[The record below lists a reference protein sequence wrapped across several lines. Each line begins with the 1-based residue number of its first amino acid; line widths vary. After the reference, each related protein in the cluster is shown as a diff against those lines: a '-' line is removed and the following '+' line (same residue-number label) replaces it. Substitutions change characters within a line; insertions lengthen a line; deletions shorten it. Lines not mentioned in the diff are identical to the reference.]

1 MGGLGSVY
9 QIPIKKRSDDEIVRS
24 RIAQAMAA
32 KPEEK
37 LQASGSADIT
47 IQDFQNAQYYGSVE
61 IGTPPQTFNVVFD
74 TGSANLWVP
83 NSKVGLV
90 GLLKHKYDSSKSSTY
105 VQNGTEFKIEYGS
118 GPVSGEYSKETVSIG
133 GIDVTDYT
141 FAEVDNVKG
150 LGPAYA
156 VGPFDGIC

>member
-47 IQDFQNAQYYGSVE
+47 IQDFQNAQYYGQATV
-61 IGTPPQTFNVVFD
+61 GTPPQTFNVIFD

-83 NSKVGLV
+83 NSKVGLR
-90 GLLKHKYDSSKSSTY
+90 GLMKHKYDSSKSSTY
-105 VQNGTEFKIEYGS
+105 VKNGTEFKIQYGS
-118 GPVSGEYSKETVSIG
+118 GPVSGIWSQ
-133 GIDVTDYT
+133 DVMT
-141 FAEVDNVKG
+141 
-150 LGPAYA
+150 
-156 VGPFDGIC
+156 